1 MAAVRLFL
9 LVLLAGSLLSP
20 ASAAPGTGAE
30 ISGRIAAAG
39 DSTALAGA
47 SVYLKKTGQGVLA
60 GKEGRFQFAVE
71 AGPDLLVVSFLGYGT
86 RTVPIEVGEG
96 ESLDL
101 GVLLLEESAV
111 ELPGVVVTAS
121 RRPQLFSEAPVS
133 MSVTDRRE
141 LTGFNSFSLSG
152 PLRHLPGVSQ
162 VGSQISIRGSS
173 GYSRGTGSRV
183 LLLFDGVPALSAD
196 QGDIKWDIIPV
207 TEVERVEL
215 IKGAGSALYG
225 TGALG
230 GVINVLTR
238 SPSELPETRF
248 RLVSGLY
255 DQPAHP
261 SWKWRDLMYLGG
273 VDLSHSRTTAAGG
286 YLVSAGH
293 KRRTGYRENN
303 EATRYN
309 LFAKGTRQLGRR
321 TRWTGLAS
329 WAHDDHGVFL
339 QWKDR
344 ATPLLVPEGD
354 RGAATVSWKLN
365 LNTEVTHLVNPG
377 TNIRWRGF
385 YFRTDFD
392 NTRAAGDLASAGH
405 KIGTEV
411 QLDLGERLGTRGV
424 IVGATGIYDLA
435 RSPADFLGQRTV
447 LNTALYAQNVVAFRE
462 VEIALGLRADLH
474 RRGAGAAPPAGG
486 PCGSSTGDHGIAA
499 HTQTQLSPQVGLSW
513 KAAPGAIRLSAGRGF
528 RAPSVTEIH
537 VQADASGILVCPNPG
552 LASESSWSYE
562 AGIRRVLGGALAIDA
577 ALFWNEFDSLIEARP
592 EPISSV
598 VPRASFRN
606 ISRARIRGLELE
618 QQLALPFGARWKAS
632 YTYVDALEFLAEGVP
647 LPPYCHDDLHPG
659 ETAPLPYRSRHA
671 VTTSLGMARGTSRG
685 GLTFRYMSRF
695 ERVSGLFAEC
705 ARDHLPVY
713 LVDAFVERRIG
724 PATLTL
730 RVDNLLRYHYILSER
745 EIRPMR
751 RVTLALSGTL

>member
-1 MAAVRLFL
+1 MAAHAL
-9 LVLLAGSLLSP
+9 LLALLAGGLLSP
-20 ASAAPGTGAE
+20 ASAATAPGAE

-39 DSTALAGA
+39 DSTALPGA
-47 SVYLKKTGQGVLA
+47 SVYLKKSGQGVLA
-60 GKEGRFQFAVE
+60 GKGGRFRFAVE
-71 AGPDLLVVSFLGYGT
+71 PGSELLVVSFLGYGT
-86 RTVPIEVGEG
+86 RTIPVDIGEG
-96 ESLDL
+96 QTLDL
-101 GVLLLEESAV
+101 GVLLLDESAV
-111 ELPGVVVTAS
+111 ELPGVVVTAT
-121 RRPQLFSEAPVS
+121 RRPQLFSEAPIS

-162 VGSQISIRGSS
+162 VGSQVSIRGSS

-196 QGDIKWDIIPV
+196 QADIKWDIIPV

-230 GVINVLTR
+230 GVINVITR

-261 SWKWRDLMYLGG
+261 SWEWRDLMHLGG
-273 VDLSHSRTTAAGG
+273 VDLTHSRTTAAGG

-309 LFAKGTRQLGRR
+309 LFAKGTRRLGRH

-365 LNTEVTHLVNPG
+365 LNSEVTHLVNPG
-377 TNIRWRGF
+377 TNLTWRGF

-392 NTRAAGDLASAGH
+392 NTRAAGGLASAGH
-405 KIGTEV
+405 KIGTEA
-411 QLDLGERLGTRGV
+411 QLDLGERLGSRGL

-447 LNTALYAQNVVAFRE
+447 LNTALYAQNVSAFRDLE
-462 VEIALGLRADLH
+462 LALGLRADLNH
-474 RRGAGAAPPAGG
+474 RGAGEAAPPGG
-486 PCGSSTGDHGIAA
+486 PCGPAAGDHGIAA
-499 HTQTQLSPQVGLSW
+499 HTEAQLSPQVGLSW

-537 VQADASGILVCPNPG
+537 VQADASGILVCPNPE

-562 AGIRRVLGGALAIDA
+562 AGIRRVLGGALAVDA
-577 ALFWNEFDSLIEARP
+577 ALFWNEFQGLIEARP
-592 EPISSV
+592 DPTSSV

-618 QQLALPFGARWKAS
+618 QQLALPLGALWKAS
-632 YTYVDALEFLAEGVP
+632 YTYVDAEEFLGEGVP
-647 LPPYCHDDLHPG
+647 LPPYCHDDLGPG
-659 ETAPLPYRSRHA
+659 DTAPLPYRSRHA
-671 VTTSLGMARGTSRG
+671 VTTSLGMARGPSRG
-685 GLTFRYMSRF
+685 GVTFRYTSRF

-705 ARDHLPVY
+705 RRDHLPVY

-724 PATLTL
+724 PAALTL

-751 RVTLALSGTL
+751 RVTVALSGTL

>member
-1 MAAVRLFL
+1 MTAL
-9 LVLLAGSLLSP
+9 LILLLLAGGLPAP
-20 ASAAPGTGAE
+20 ASAAEANGAG
-30 ISGRIAAAG
+30 IRGRIAAAG

-47 SVYLKKTGQGVLA
+47 SIYLKKSGQGVLA
-60 GKEGRFQFAVE
+60 GQGGRFRFAVE
-71 AGPDLLVVSFLGYGT
+71 AGPELLVVSFLGYRT
-86 RTVPIEVGEG
+86 RTVAVEVGEG

-101 GVLLLEESAV
+101 GVLLLDESAV
-111 ELPGVVVTAS
+111 ELPGVVVTAT
-121 RRPQLFSEAPVS
+121 RRPQLFSEAPIS
-133 MSVTDRRE
+133 MSVADRRE
-141 LTGFNSFSLSG
+141 LTGFNSFNLSG

-162 VGSQISIRGSS
+162 VGSQVSIRGSS

-196 QGDIKWDIIPV
+196 QGSIKWDIIPV

-286 YLVSAGH
+286 YLVSGGH
-293 KRRTGYRENN
+293 KRASGYRENT
-303 EATRYN
+303 ESARYN
-309 LFAKGTRQLGRR
+309 LFAKGAGRLGRR

-329 WAHDDHGVFL
+329 WALEDRGVFV

-344 ATPLLVPEGD
+344 AAPLRVPEGD

-365 LNTEVTHLVNPG
+365 LNSKVTHLVNPG
-377 TNIRWRGF
+377 TNLTWRGF

-392 NTRAAGDLASAGH
+392 NTQAAGGLASAGH
-405 KIGTEV
+405 KIGTEA
-411 QLDLGERLGTRGV
+411 QLDLGERLGTRGI

-435 RSPADFLGQRTV
+435 RSPADFLGRRTV
-447 LNTALYAQNVVAFRE
+447 LNTALYAQNVSAFRDLE
-462 VEIALGLRADLH
+462 LTLGVRADLH
-474 RRGAGAAPPAGG
+474 RRGAGEAQPAGG
-486 PCGSSTGDHGIAA
+486 PCGSAGGHGIAA
-499 HTQTQLSPQVGLSW
+499 HTEAQLSPQIAMSW
-513 KAAPGAIRLSAGRGF
+513 KAAPGAVRLSAGRGF
-528 RAPSVTEIH
+528 RAPAVTEIH
-537 VQADASGILVCPNPG
+537 VQVDASGILVCPNAD

-562 AGIRRVLGGALAIDA
+562 AGIRRVLGRSLAVDA
-577 ALFWNEFDSLIEARP
+577 ALFWNEFEGLIEARP
-592 EPISSV
+592 DPTSTL

-606 ISRARIRGLELE
+606 ISRARIRGLEVE
-618 QQLALPFGARWKAS
+618 QQLALPFGAKWKGS
-632 YTYVDALEFLAEGVP
+632 YTYVDAVEFLAEGVP
-647 LPPYCHDDLHPG
+647 LPPYCHDDLSPG
-659 ETAPLPYRSRHA
+659 QTAPLPYRSRHA
-671 VTTSLGMARGTSRG
+671 VTTSLGMATGSSRG
-685 GLTFRYMSRF
+685 GVTFRYASRF

-705 ARDHLPVY
+705 GRDHLPVY

-730 RVDNLLRYHYILSER
+730 RIDNLLRYHYILSER
-745 EIRPMR
+745 ALRPLR
-751 RVTLALSGTL
+751 RVTLALSGAL

>member
-1 MAAVRLFL
+1 MTAARFL
-9 LVLLAGSLLSP
+9 LLFLLAGSLLSS
-20 ASAAPGTGAE
+20 ASAAPATGAE
-30 ISGRIAAAG
+30 ISGRIVAAG

-47 SVYLKKTGQGVLA
+47 NVYLEKTGEGSLA
-60 GKEGRFQFAVE
+60 GEGGSFRFAVE
-71 AGPDLLVVSFLGYGT
+71 PGPQLLIVSFVGYRT
-86 RTVPIEVGEG
+86 RSVSIEVGEG
-96 ESLDL
+96 QSLDL
-101 GVLLLEESAV
+101 GSILLEESAV
-111 ELPGVVVTAS
+111 ELPGVVVTAT
-121 RRPQLFSEAPVS
+121 RRPQPFAEAPIS

-141 LTGFNSFSLSG
+141 LAGFNSFSLSG

-162 VGSQISIRGSS
+162 VGSQVSIRGSS

-183 LLLFDGVPALSAD
+183 LLLLDGVPALSAD

-273 VDLSHSRTTAAGG
+273 VDVSHSRTTTAGG

-293 KRRTGYRENN
+293 KRGTGYRENG
-303 EATRYN
+303 ESTRYN
-309 LFAKGTRQLGRR
+309 LFAKGTRQLGRN
-321 TRWTGLAS
+321 TRWTGLAN
-329 WAHDDHGVFL
+329 WAYNDHAVFL

-354 RGAATVSWKLN
+354 RDAATVSWKLN
-365 LNTEVTHLVNPG
+365 LNTEMTHLVNPG
-377 TNIRWRGF
+377 TNLRWRGF

-392 NTRAAGDLASAGH
+392 NTRAAGGLASAGH
-405 KIGTEV
+405 KIGTEL
-411 QLDLGERLGTRGV
+411 QLDIGERLGSRGV

-435 RSPADFLGQRTV
+435 RSPADFLGERTV
-447 LNTALYAQNVVAFRE
+447 LNTALYAQNVVDFRDLE
-462 VEIALGLRADLH
+462 LTLGMRADLH
-474 RRGAGAAPPAGG
+474 RRGAGEGSEAGG
-486 PCGSSTGDHGIAA
+486 PCGSANGNRWIAA
-499 HTQTQLSPQVGLSW
+499 HTEAQFSPQIGLSW

-552 LASESSWSYE
+552 LASERSWSYE
-562 AGIRRVLGGALAIDA
+562 AGIRRVLGGALAIDG
-577 ALFWNEFDSLIEARP
+577 ALFWNEFEGLIEARP
-592 EPISSV
+592 EPTSVV

-618 QQLALPFGARWKAS
+618 QQLALPFGAKWKAS

-647 LPPYCHDDLHPG
+647 LPPYCHDDLRPG
-659 ETAPLPYRSRHA
+659 DTAPLPYRSRHA
-671 VTTSLGMARGTSRG
+671 VTSSLGMGRGMSRG
-685 GLTFRYMSRF
+685 GFSFRYTSRF

-705 ARDHLPVY
+705 GRDHLPVY
-713 LVDAFVERRIG
+713 LVDAFVERRVG
-724 PATLTL
+724 LATLTL

-745 EIRPMR
+745 EIRPLR
-751 RVTLALSGTL
+751 RVTVALSGTL

>member
-1 MAAVRLFL
+1 MKARLFL
-9 LVLLAGSLLSP
+9 SMLLAGCLPSYGF
-20 ASAAPGTGAE
+20 AAPATGAE
-30 ISGRIAAAG
+30 ISGRIVAAV

-47 SVYLKKTGQGVLA
+47 TVYLERTRQGSLA
-60 GKEGRFQFAVE
+60 GEGGSFRFAAEPGRQ
-71 AGPDLLVVSFLGYGT
+71 LLIISFVGYRT
-86 RTVPIEVGEG
+86 RTVSLEIGEG

-101 GVLLLEESAV
+101 GSILLEESAV
-111 ELPGVVVTAS
+111 ELPGVVVTAT
-121 RRPQLFSEAPVS
+121 RRPQPFAEAPVS
-133 MSVTDRRE
+133 MSVTGRRE

-152 PLRHLPGVSQ
+152 PLRHLPGVTQ
-162 VGSQISIRGSS
+162 VGSQVSIRGSS

-183 LLLFDGVPALSAD
+183 LLLLDGVPALSAD

-215 IKGAGSALYG
+215 IKGAGSAMYG

-238 SPSELPETRF
+238 TPSELPETRF
-248 RLVSGLY
+248 RLVSGLH

-273 VDLSHSRTTAAGG
+273 VDVSRSGTTAAGG

-293 KRRTGYRENN
+293 KRGTGYRENSESN
-303 EATRYN
+303 RYN
-309 LFAKGTRQLGRR
+309 LFAKGTRQLGRH
-321 TRWTGLAS
+321 TRWTGLAN
-329 WAHDDHGVFL
+329 WAYDDHEVFL

-344 ATPLLVPEGD
+344 ATPLLVPGGD
-354 RGAATVSWKLN
+354 LGAATVSWKLN

-377 TNIRWRGF
+377 TNLRWRGF

-392 NTRAAGDLASAGH
+392 NTRAAGGLASAGH
-405 KIGTEV
+405 KIGTEL
-411 QLDLGERLGTRGV
+411 QLDLGERLGSRGV

-435 RSPADFLGQRTV
+435 RSPGDFLGERTV
-447 LNTALYAQNVVAFRE
+447 LNTALYAQNAVDFRDIE
-462 VEIALGLRADLH
+462 LTLGMRADLH
-474 RRGAGAAPPAGG
+474 RRGAGKAPEAGG
-486 PCGSSTGDHGIAA
+486 PCGSATGNGRIPA
-499 HTQTQLSPQVGLSW
+499 HTEAQFSPQAGLSW
-513 KAAPGAIRLSAGRGF
+513 KTAPGAIRLSAGRGF
-528 RAPSVTEIH
+528 RAPSVIEIH
-537 VQADASGILVCPNPG
+537 VQADASGILVCPNPD
-552 LASESSWSYE
+552 LASEHSWSYE

-577 ALFWNEFDSLIEARP
+577 ALFWNEFEGLIEARP
-592 EPISSV
+592 EPTSTV

-618 QQLALPFGARWKAS
+618 QQLALPFGAVWKGS
-632 YTYVDALEFLAEGVP
+632 YTWVDAAEFLAEGVP

-659 ETAPLPYRSRHA
+659 ETAPLPYRSRHS
-671 VTTSLGMARGTSRG
+671 VNSSLGMAIGPARG
-685 GLTFRYMSRF
+685 GLSFRYMSRF

-705 ARDHLPVY
+705 RRDHLPVY
-713 LVDAFVERRIG
+713 LVDAFVERRVG

-751 RVTLALSGTL
+751 RVTAALSGTL

>member
-1 MAAVRLFL
+1 MTGRLL
-9 LVLLAGSLLSP
+9 LQALLASSLL
-20 ASAAPGTGAE
+20 APGFAGPATGAE
-30 ISGRIAAAG
+30 ISGRVVAAG

-47 SVYLKKTGQGVLA
+47 TVYLERTGQGSLA
-60 GKEGRFQFAVE
+60 GEGGSFRFAAEPGRQ
-71 AGPDLLVVSFLGYGT
+71 LLIVSFVGYLT
-86 RTVPIEVGEG
+86 RTVSIEIGEG

-101 GVLLLEESAV
+101 GSILLEESAV
-111 ELPGVVVTAS
+111 ELPGVVVTAT
-121 RRPQLFSEAPVS
+121 RRPQPFAEAPVS
-133 MSVTDRRE
+133 MSVAGRRE
-141 LTGFNSFSLSG
+141 LSGFNSFSLSG
-152 PLRHLPGVSQ
+152 PLRHLPGVTQ
-162 VGSQISIRGSS
+162 VGSQVSIRGSS

-215 IKGAGSALYG
+215 IKGAGSAMYG

-248 RLVSGLY
+248 RLVSGLH

-273 VDLSHSRTTAAGG
+273 VDVTRSGTTAAGG

-293 KRRTGYRENN
+293 KRGSGYRENS
-303 EATRYN
+303 ESTRYN
-309 LFAKGTRQLGRR
+309 LFAKGTRQLGRH
-321 TRWTGLAS
+321 TRWTGLAN
-329 WAHDDHGVFL
+329 WAWDDHQVFL

-344 ATPLLVPEGD
+344 AAPLLVQEGD

-377 TNIRWRGF
+377 TNMRWRGF

-392 NTRAAGDLASAGH
+392 NTRAAGGLASAGH
-405 KIGTEV
+405 KIGTEL
-411 QLDLGERLGTRGV
+411 QLDLGERLGSRGV

-435 RSPADFLGQRTV
+435 RSPGDFLGERTV
-447 LNTALYAQNVVAFRE
+447 LNTALYAQNAVDFRDLE
-462 VEIALGLRADLH
+462 LTLGMRADLH
-474 RRGAGAAPPAGG
+474 RRGAGKGPEAGG
-486 PCGSSTGDHGIAA
+486 PCGSATGNGRIPA
-499 HTQTQLSPQVGLSW
+499 HTEAQFSPQAGLSW
-513 KAAPGAIRLSAGRGF
+513 KTAPGAIRLSAGRGF

-552 LASESSWSYE
+552 LASEHSWSYE

-577 ALFWNEFDSLIEARP
+577 ALFWNEFEGLIEARP
-592 EPISSV
+592 EPTSTV

-618 QQLALPFGARWKAS
+618 QQLALPFGVIWKGS
-632 YTYVDALEFLAEGVP
+632 YTWVDAVEFLAEGVP

-671 VTTSLGMARGTSRG
+671 VTSSLGMARGASRG
-685 GLTFRYMSRF
+685 GLSFRYMSRF

-705 ARDHLPVY
+705 RRDHLPVY
-713 LVDAFVERRIG
+713 LVDAFVERRVG

-745 EIRPMR
+745 EMRPMR
-751 RVTLALSGTL
+751 RVTAAVSGTL

>member
-1 MAAVRLFL
+1 MTARLFL
-9 LVLLAGSLLSP
+9 LVLLSGGLLSP
-20 ASAAPGTGAE
+20 AFPATAPGAE

-39 DSTALAGA
+39 DSTALPGA
-47 SVYLKKTGQGVLA
+47 SVHLKKSGLGVLT
-60 GKEGRFQFAVE
+60 GKGGRFRFAVQ
-71 AGPDLLVVSFLGYGT
+71 AGQEFLVVSFVGFRTL
-86 RTVPIEVGEG
+86 TVPVEVGEA

-101 GVLLLEESAV
+101 GVLFLDESAV
-111 ELPGVVVTAS
+111 ELPGVVVTAT
-121 RRPQLFSEAPVS
+121 RRPQLFSEAPIS
-133 MSVTDRRE
+133 MSVTDKRE

-162 VGSQISIRGSS
+162 VGSQVSIRGSS

-183 LLLFDGVPALSAD
+183 LLLLDGVPALSAD
-196 QGDIKWDIIPV
+196 QADIKWDTIPV

-261 SWKWRDLMYLGG
+261 SWEWRDLMYLGG
-273 VDLSHSRTTAAGG
+273 VDVSHSRTTAAGG

-303 EATRYN
+303 ESIRYN

-329 WAHDDHGVFL
+329 WAHDDYGVFL

-365 LNTEVTHLVNPG
+365 LNSEVTHLVNPG
-377 TNIRWRGF
+377 TNLTWRGF

-392 NTRAAGDLASAGH
+392 NTRAAGGLASAGH
-405 KIGTEV
+405 KIGTEMQV
-411 QLDLGERLGTRGV
+411 DLGERLGTGGV

-447 LNTALYAQNVVAFRE
+447 LNTAAYAQNVVAFRDLE
-462 VEIALGLRADLH
+462 VTLGVRADLH
-474 RRGAGAAPPAGG
+474 RRDAGEAAPAGG
-486 PCGSSTGDHGIAA
+486 PCGSAAGGHGIAA
-499 HTQTQLSPQVGLSW
+499 HTEAQFSPQLGLSW
-513 KAAPGAIRLSAGRGF
+513 IAAPGAIRLSAGRGF

-537 VQADASGILVCPNPG
+537 VQADASGILVCPNPDLG
-552 LASESSWSYE
+552 SESSWSYE
-562 AGIRRVLGGALAIDA
+562 AGIRRVLGGTLSVDA
-577 ALFWNEFDSLIEARP
+577 ALFWNEFEGLIEARP
-592 EPISSV
+592 DPTSTV

-618 QQLALPFGARWKAS
+618 QQLALPLGALWKAS
-632 YTYVDALEFLAEGVP
+632 YTYVDAEEFLAEGVP
-647 LPPYCHDDLHPG
+647 LPPYCHDDLAPG
-659 ETAPLPYRSRHA
+659 QTAPLPYRSRHA
-671 VTTSLGMARGTSRG
+671 VTTNLGLARGMTRG
-685 GLTFRYMSRF
+685 GLTFRYTSRF

-705 ARDHLPVY
+705 GRDHLPVY

-730 RVDNLLRYHYILSER
+730 RADNLLRYHYILSER

-751 RVTLALSGTL
+751 RVTLALSGAL

>member
-1 MAAVRLFL
+1 MTARLFL
-9 LVLLAGSLLSP
+9 LTLLAGCLP
-20 ASAAPGTGAE
+20 AYVFAAPATDSE
-30 ISGRIAAAG
+30 ISGRVVAAG

-47 SVYLKKTGQGVLA
+47 SVYLERTGQGSLA
-60 GKEGRFQFAVE
+60 GEGGSFRFAAE
-71 AGPDLLVVSFLGYGT
+71 PGRHLLIISFVGYRT
-86 RTVPIEVGEG
+86 RTVSIEVGQG

-101 GVLLLEESAV
+101 GSILLEESAV
-111 ELPGVVVTAS
+111 ELPGVVVTAT
-121 RRPQLFSEAPVS
+121 RRPQPFAEAPVS
-133 MSVTDRRE
+133 MSVTGRRE
-141 LTGFNSFSLSG
+141 LAGFNSFSLSG
-152 PLRHLPGVSQ
+152 PLRQLPGVTQ
-162 VGSQISIRGSS
+162 VGSQVSIRGSS

-183 LLLFDGVPALSAD
+183 LLLFDGVPTLSAD

-215 IKGAGSALYG
+215 IKGAGSAMYG

-273 VDLSHSRTTAAGG
+273 VDVTRSGTTTAGG

-293 KRRTGYRENN
+293 KRGTGYRDNSES
-303 EATRYN
+303 TRYN
-309 LFAKGTRQLGRR
+309 LFAKGTRQLGRH
-321 TRWTGLAS
+321 TRWTGLAN
-329 WAHDDHGVFL
+329 WAYDDHEVFL

-344 ATPLLVPEGD
+344 ATPLLVPDGD

-365 LNTEVTHLVNPG
+365 LNSEVTHLVNPG
-377 TNIRWRGF
+377 TNLRWRGF

-392 NTRAAGDLASAGH
+392 NTRAAGGLASAGH
-405 KIGTEV
+405 KIGTEL
-411 QLDLGERLGTRGV
+411 QLDLGERLGSRGV

-435 RSPADFLGQRTV
+435 RSPGDFLGERTV
-447 LNTALYAQNVVAFRE
+447 ANTALYAQNVVDFRDLQLT
-462 VEIALGLRADLH
+462 LGMRADLH
-474 RRGAGAAPPAGG
+474 RRGAGNASEAGG
-486 PCGSSTGDHGIAA
+486 PCGPVTGNGRIPA
-499 HTQTQLSPQVGLSW
+499 HTEAQFSPQAGLSW
-513 KAAPGAIRLSAGRGF
+513 KTAPGAIRLSAGRGF

-537 VQADASGILVCPNPG
+537 VQADASGILVCPNPD
-552 LASESSWSYE
+552 LDSEHSWSYE

-577 ALFWNEFDSLIEARP
+577 ALFWNEFEGLIEARP
-592 EPISSV
+592 EPTSTV

-618 QQLALPFGARWKAS
+618 QQLGLPFGAVWKAS
-632 YTYVDALEFLAEGVP
+632 YTWVDAVEFLAEGVP
-647 LPPYCHDDLHPG
+647 LPPYCHDDLDPG
-659 ETAPLPYRSRHA
+659 ETAPLPYRSRHS
-671 VTTSLGMARGTSRG
+671 VNSSLGMARGSSRG
-685 GLTFRYMSRF
+685 GLSFRYTSRF

-705 ARDHLPVY
+705 RRDHLPVY

-724 PATLTL
+724 PATLTF

-751 RVTLALSGTL
+751 RVTVALSGTL

>member
-1 MAAVRLFL
+1 MTARLFL
-9 LVLLAGSLLSP
+9 LLLLAGGLVSP
-20 ASAAPGTGAE
+20 AFPATAPGAE

-47 SVYLKKTGQGVLA
+47 SVHLKKSGKGTLTGKA
-60 GKEGRFQFAVE
+60 GRFRFAVQ
-71 AGPDLLVVSFLGYGT
+71 AGQEFLVVSFVGF
-86 RTVPIEVGEG
+86 RTLAVPVEVGEG

-101 GVLLLEESAV
+101 GVLFLDESAV
-111 ELPGVVVTAS
+111 ELPGVVVTAT
-121 RRPQLFSEAPVS
+121 RRPQLFSEAPIS
-133 MSVTDRRE
+133 MSVTDKRE
-141 LTGFNSFSLSG
+141 LTGFNSFTLSG

-162 VGSQISIRGSS
+162 VGSQVSIRGSS

-183 LLLFDGVPALSAD
+183 LLLLDGVPALSAD
-196 QGDIKWDIIPV
+196 QADIKWDTIPV

-261 SWKWRDLMYLGG
+261 SWEWRDLMYLGG
-273 VDLSHSRTTAAGG
+273 VDVSHSRTTAGGG

-303 EATRYN
+303 ESTRYN
-309 LFAKGTRQLGRR
+309 LFAKGTRRLGPD

-329 WAHDDHGVFL
+329 WAHDDHEVFL

-354 RGAATVSWKLN
+354 RGAASVSWKLN
-365 LNTEVTHLVNPG
+365 LNSEVTHLVNPG
-377 TNIRWRGF
+377 TNLTWRGF

-392 NTRAAGDLASAGH
+392 NTRAAGGLASAGH
-405 KIGTEV
+405 KIGTEMQV
-411 QLDLGERLGTRGV
+411 DLGERLGTRGV

-447 LNTALYAQNVVAFRE
+447 LNTAAYAQNVVAFRDLE
-462 VEIALGLRADLH
+462 LTLGVRADLH
-474 RRGAGAAPPAGG
+474 RRGAGEAAPAGG
-486 PCGSSTGDHGIAA
+486 PCGSAAGERVSA
-499 HTQTQLSPQVGLSW
+499 HTEAQLSPQMGLSW
-513 KAAPGAIRLSAGRGF
+513 QAAPGAIRLSAGRGF
-528 RAPSVTEIH
+528 RAPSATEIH
-537 VQADASGILVCPNPG
+537 VQADASGILVCPNPD
-552 LASESSWSYE
+552 LASEGSWSYE
-562 AGIRRVLGGALAIDA
+562 AGIRRVLGGTLSVDA
-577 ALFWNEFDSLIEARP
+577 ALFWNEFEGLIEARP
-592 EPISSV
+592 DPTSTV

-618 QQLALPFGARWKAS
+618 QQLALPLGALWKAS
-632 YTYVDALEFLAEGVP
+632 YTYVDAVEFLGEGVP
-647 LPPYCHDDLHPG
+647 LPPYCHDDLRPG
-659 ETAPLPYRSRHA
+659 QTAPLPYRSRHA
-671 VTTSLGMARGTSRG
+671 VTTNLAMARGGTRG
-685 GLTFRYMSRF
+685 GLTFRYTSRF

-705 ARDHLPVY
+705 GRDHLPVY
-713 LVDAFVERRIG
+713 LVDAFVGRRIG

-730 RVDNLLRYHYILSER
+730 RFDNLLRYHYILSER

-751 RVTLALSGTL
+751 RVTVALSGAL